1 MKEILKLTLIS
12 LLFSSIHIYC
22 QEFYVNTIAGSP
34 STNQV
39 YKFNISNSTEVSQ
52 NVCTPTA
59 NMDSY
64 TDIAIDSSNNIYYIS
79 QVGLLYKES
88 TTTSN
93 CTYLGHFSTNPG
105 STYGIIN
112 SLTADSGNFL
122 YALGGNNILFRYDIN
137 TGVFSNLGI
146 IPNSQTAGGDL
157 FFYENRLFLLTT
169 TGILEINMANPA
181 QSCPFMDINLPQLY
195 AGFSINYGTH
205 SKAYILSNSLN
216 SSFQVISTLYE
227 VDMIN
232 KQLGNAIRIYNHSIY
247 GAAASYNLTS
257 TNSSCI
263 PILSTEENNFDNDYL
278 NVINPAKSKIICQT
292 NLKRSEI
299 ISIRLYDNLGRLIKD
314 FSNHKNIES
323 LDILEIPSGNY
334 LLTLITI
341 NGKTYT
347 KKIIINH

>member
-12 LLFSSIHIYC
+12 LLFNSTHIYC
-22 QEFYVNTIAGSP
+22 QEFYVNSSVGSP
-34 STNQV
+34 LINQV
-39 YKFNISNSTEVSQ
+39 YKFNINNSTEVSQ

-59 NMDSY
+59 NMNSY
-64 TDIAIDSSNNIYYIS
+64 SDIAIDSSNNIYYIS
-79 QVGLLYKES
+79 QAGLLYKES

-93 CTYLGHFSTNPG
+93 CTYLGDFSTNQG
-105 STYGIIN
+105 VTYGSN

-122 YALGGNNILFRYDIN
+122 YALAGSNILVRYDTN

-146 IPNSQTAGGDL
+146 IPNSHTAGGDL

-181 QSCPFMDINLPQLY
+181 QSCPFMDIYLPKLY

-205 SKAYILSNSLN
+205 SKAYILSNSIN
-216 SSFQVISTLYE
+216 SSFQYISTLYE
-227 VDMIN
+227 VDMVN
-232 KQLGNAIRIYNHSIY
+232 KQLGNAIRTYNHNIY

-278 NVINPAKSKIICQT
+278 SVINPAKNNIIVQT
-292 NLKRSEI
+292 NIKRSEI
-299 ISIRLYDNLGRLIKD
+299 ISIRLYDNSGMLIKD
-314 FSNHKNIES
+314 FSNQNNIVR
-323 LDILEIPSGNY
+323 LEISGIVSGNY
-334 LLTLITI
+334 LLSLSTK

-347 KKIIINH
+347 KKIIIKS

>member
-1 MKEILKLTLIS
+1 MN
-12 LLFSSIHIYC
+12 SS
-22 QEFYVNTIAGSP
+22 VGSP
-34 STNQV
+34 LINQV
-39 YKFNISNSTEVSQ
+39 YKFNINNSTEVSQ

-59 NMDSY
+59 NMNSY
-64 TDIAIDSSNNIYYIS
+64 SDIAIDSSNNIYYIS
-79 QVGLLYKES
+79 QAGLLYKES

-93 CTYLGHFSTNPG
+93 CTYLGDFSTNQG
-105 STYGIIN
+105 VTYGSN

-122 YALGGNNILFRYDIN
+122 YALAGSNILVRYDTN

-146 IPNSQTAGGDL
+146 IPNSHTAGGDL

-181 QSCPFMDINLPQLY
+181 QSCPFMDIYLPKLY

-205 SKAYILSNSLN
+205 SKAYILSNSIN
-216 SSFQVISTLYE
+216 SSFQYISTLYE
-227 VDMIN
+227 VDMVN
-232 KQLGNAIRIYNHSIY
+232 KQLGNAIRTYNHNIY

-278 NVINPAKSKIICQT
+278 SVINPAKNNIIVQT
-292 NLKRSEI
+292 NIKRSEI
-299 ISIRLYDNLGRLIKD
+299 ISIRLYDNSGRLIKD

-323 LDILEIPSGNY
+323 LDILGIPSGNY
-334 LLTLITI
+334 LLTLSTK

-347 KKIIINH
+347 KKIILKN

>member
-1 MKEILKLTLIS
+1 MKEILKLILIS

-22 QEFYVNTIAGSP
+22 QEFYVNSITGSP
-34 STNQV
+34 LTNHV
-39 YKFNISNSTEVSQ
+39 HKFNINNSTEVSQ
-52 NVCTPTA
+52 NVCTPSA

-64 TDIAIDSSNNIYYIS
+64 SDIAIDSSNNIYYIS

-105 STYGIIN
+105 LTYGIIN

-169 TGILEINMANPA
+169 TGILEINMANPS

-195 AGFSINYGTH
+195 AGFSINYGTY

-227 VDMIN
+227 VDMVN
-232 KQLGNAIRIYNHSIY
+232 KQLGNAIRIYNHNIY

-278 NVINPAKSKIICQT
+278 NVINPAKNNIIVQT
-292 NLKRSEI
+292 NIKRSEI
-299 ISIRLYDNLGRLIKD
+299 ISIRLYDNSGRLIKD
-314 FSNHKNIES
+314 FSNQNNIVR
-323 LDILEIPSGNY
+323 LEISGIVSGNY
-334 LLTLITI
+334 LLSLSTK
-341 NGKTYT
+341 NGKTHT
-347 KKIIINH
+347 KKIIIKS